1 MPVFKSPSIGFCAL
15 TAAHFPALVALGTE
29 PSFSEGGFELT
40 ASTQMLWQSL
50 RNACT
55 QCGGGSVPQP
65 RRCSCQHF
73 QAHGSQSHVTV
84 TVVQRH
90 GCQCVLLVVVAWW
103 RGCCWLRPRWCWL
116 SARALAA
123 CPTGGLADRDIADV
137 LNHACDPTRT
147 SQSAA
152 ARGESLKTVL
162 PSPCAARGLAPGRPC
177 RPFSEE
183 CGVCCDAR

>member
-1 MPVFKSPSIGFCAL
+1 MILSLADAVAIVAECVYAVWWRLRPGDSRRLSHNHAGAAANTFRHMARSLTSPSQLFKDM
-15 TAAHFPALVALGTE
+15 AA
-29 PSFSEGGFELT
+29 S
-40 ASTQMLWQSL
+40 
-50 RNACT
+50 AC
-55 QCGGGSVPQP
+55 CWW
-65 RRCSCQHF
+65 
-73 QAHGSQSHVTV
+73 
-84 TVVQRH
+84 
-90 GCQCVLLVVVAWW
+90 WW
-103 RGCCWLRPRWCWL
+103 RGGVGAAAADPAGAGSL
-116 SARALAA
+116 SARALTA